1 MGSYQ
6 EHALESASAVD
17 LVVALYDGIIR
28 FLYAAGAAV
37 DRGDQAA
44 RRTAVKRALDIII
57 HLQARLR
64 MDVGGRPAQALSEF
78 YASIFAQ
85 ILQASQSASR
95 QKFEHTINCVKNV
108 RDAWR
113 EVARDPAVN
122 PAPEQADS
130 HPGAG
135 VRNLVETNMAP
146 MPWLAHAGTREPPRV
161 S

>member
-6 EHALESASAVD
+6 EHALESASAVE

-28 FLYAAGAAV
+28 FLYVASAAAE
-37 DRGDQAA
+37 RGDEAA

-78 YASIFAQ
+78 YAAVFAQ
-85 ILQASQSASR
+85 ILQASQSSSLT
-95 QKFEHTINCVKNV
+95 KFEHAIECVRTV

-113 EVARDPAVN
+113 EVARDPEVN
-122 PAPEQADS
+122 PAPLQVMQELPSELQ
-130 HPGAG
+130 G
-135 VRNLVETNMAP
+135 VNELYSAITGYNQSTN
-146 MPWLAHAGTREPPRV
+146 G
-161 S
+161 

>member
-6 EHALESASAVD
+6 EHALESASAVE

-28 FLYAAGAAV
+28 FLYAASLAV
-37 DRGDQAA
+37 ERGDEAA

-78 YASIFAQ
+78 YATIFAQ
-85 ILQASQSASR
+85 ILQASQSVSLK
-95 QKFEHTINCVKNV
+95 KFEHAIDCVRNV

-113 EVARDPAVN
+113 QVAKDPTVN
-122 PAPEQADS
+122 PAPAQVIEMPRRRQSAFDDDYGSDS
-130 HPGAG
+130 GGSRWNA
-135 VRNLVETNMAP
+135 
-146 MPWLAHAGTREPPRV
+146 
-161 S
+161 